1 MNAHQASS
9 SLNQPASQEAAGQL
23 HHEAGVIASEQCILQ
38 LVLLHVPNPTGADI
52 LKSAGRPANAE
63 QLVLQVL
70 HKGGLESIN
79 LDEHADLAAG
89 NKFVLADGDLTY
101 RFTVNGKQYEWPYRL
116 ISGAMLAELANVPAD
131 LDIELHQGDKVVP
144 VGVATLIN
152 LSDAGV
158 EKFISIPKKHTWKLM
173 LQGVV
178 REYDTPL
185 VKVADAMQQAGFDP
199 KKAWHIY
206 LIVQGQPKQEIG
218 VDSIVDLRTQGI
230 EKIRLMQRN
239 VDNGD
244 GQQYATRRM
253 FQLLPQD
260 VEYLDGLVLRWETV
274 MEGGR
279 RWLLIHDFL
288 LPTGF
293 AQQKVL
299 LGLDVPQDYP
309 ASQIDMFYFFPFVT
323 MAGGQEIP
331 STQIRATVDGITLQ
345 GWSRHRNAAS
355 VWDPNSDSI
364 RTHMAVVEGSLAKEL
379 GE

>member
-1 MNAHQASS
+1 MNAHQDSS
-9 SLNQPASQEAAGQL
+9 SINQPASQEASGQL

-70 HKGGLESIN
+70 RKGGLESIR
-79 LDEHADLAAG
+79 LDEQADLAVG
-89 NKFVLADGDLTY
+89 NKFVLADGDRTY
-101 RFTVNGKQYEWPYRL
+101 RFTVNDKQYEWPYRL
-116 ISGAMLAELANVPAD
+116 ISCSMLAELADVPAD
-131 LDIELHQGDKVVP
+131 REIELHRGDKVIP
-144 VGVATLIN
+144 VAATELID
-152 LSDAGV
+152 LSDAGI
-158 EKFISIPKKHTWKLM
+158 EKFIAVSKKHTWQLM
-173 LQGVV
+173 VQGVV
-178 REYDTPL
+178 LKYDTPQ

-206 LIVQGQPKQEIG
+206 LLVQGQPKQEVG
-218 VDSIVDLRTQGI
+218 VDFVVDLRTQGI

-244 GQQYATRRM
+244 GQQYATRRL
-253 FQLLPQD
+253 FRLLPQD
-260 VEYLDGLVLRWETV
+260 VEYLDGLGLRWETV
-274 MEGGR
+274 MEGGQ

-288 LPTGF
+288 LPAGF
-293 AQQKVL
+293 AQQRVL
-299 LGLDVPQDYP
+299 LGLDIPHDYP
-309 ASQIDMFYFFPFVT
+309 ASQIDMFYFAPFVT
-323 MAGGQEIP
+323 LPGGQEIP
-331 STQIRATVDGITLQ
+331 STQIRATVDGLTLQ